1 MDRSPE
7 TRRLTEW
14 VLLGLLDES
23 PNHGFA
29 LARLLGRGGE
39 IGRVWAASRPLTYR
53 AIEQLVADDLI
64 TPARTEAGDGPVRTV
79 YRLRPAGRRAV
90 RQWLATPVA
99 RFRDVRAE
107 LIVKLL
113 LLERSNRSTAPL
125 LRDQR
130 RAFADALALAQ
141 GTVETDAV
149 SRWRRSQAHAIE
161 AFLESGTAP
170 LG

>member
-1 MDRSPE
+1 
-7 TRRLTEW
+7 
-14 VLLGLLDES
+14 
-23 PNHGFA
+23 
-29 LARLLGRGGE
+29 
-39 IGRVWAASRPLTYR
+39 
-53 AIEQLVADDLI
+53 
-64 TPARTEAGDGPVRTV
+64 
-79 YRLRPAGRRAV
+79 
-90 RQWLATPVA
+90 
-99 RFRDVRAE
+99 

-141 GTVETDAV
+141 GTIETDAV